1 MENTLKDST
10 IPADFSSFSI
20 SRDGKVCVGPGK
32 NTFDNIYLTLRKN
45 QSAYSPKYQMN
56 KISTNL
62 SQYLKKKKLDI
73 LPNLMGWFLRLNN
86 IQRRGKQNCNK
97 EFSQKSCDPVSLR
110 TADLIVQT
118 NFLKYFQYA
127 HTNRNLD
134 YDAKILN

>member
-1 MENTLKDST
+1 M
-10 IPADFSSFSI
+10 
-20 SRDGKVCVGPGK
+20 GKYAWVLEK
-32 NTFDNIYLTLRKN
+32 NTFLIFTLLSE
-45 QSAYSPKYQMN
+45 QPVYSAYSPKYQMN

-62 SQYLKKKKLDI
+62 SQYLKKKKPDI

-86 IQRRGKQNCNK
+86 IQRRGKQNRNK
-97 EFSQKSCDPVSLR
+97 EFSQKSCEPVSLR

-118 NFLKYFQYA
+118 NFVKYFQYA